1 MPSRAKGGCLSV
13 EAKTI
18 ANALRLADGCIKD
31 ARSLFRSGSRNAAY
45 LAEQSL
51 EQVIRALATSE
62 NLHIE
67 RHDAHQLDKVAR
79 RFPDEHSEKAVLNGL
94 TWLEAYA
101 TTFRYTTPSGQI
113 PKTPDAARL
122 DKAIEAIETLIGRVA
137 DHFDV
142 NLEVESVPAGLLKP
156 MRSSKGS
163 AT

>member
-1 MPSRAKGGCLSV
+1 MSA

-18 ANALRLADGCIKD
+18 ANALRLAKGCIKD
-31 ARSLFRSGSRNAAY
+31 ARALFNSGSRNAAY

-62 NLHIE
+62 AMHIE
-67 RHDAHQLDKVAR
+67 RHDAHQLDKLVR
-79 RFPDEHSEKAVLNGL
+79 RFPDEHSEKAALNGL

-113 PKTPDAARL
+113 PKTPDAGRLSSAIDAVEALLDRVAHHFEVDLQVEAEPARL
-122 DKAIEAIETLIGRVA
+122 L
-137 DHFDV
+137 
-142 NLEVESVPAGLLKP
+142 SP
-156 MRSSKGS
+156 MRSSKGM